1 MSSSIVSPDALAPSR
16 RPRRGLIYA
25 IAALL
30 ILGIGPFLIWPTL
43 MRDAFASDFL
53 PHLYCYLG
61 KPGLVWTHVA
71 ADSLIGM
78 SYVAI
83 SVTLAYLIYRG
94 RRDIPFHWMF
104 LAFGL
109 FIIACGGTHFVEV
122 ITIWNPIYVFSA
134 GVKIFTALV
143 SVLTAVL
150 LPVTVPRILN
160 VVRNAKTSEENTA
173 RLRVS
178 ESRLSAIT
186 ETATDAIISA
196 NSQGNVVYFN
206 SAAVRIFG
214 YSAAEASGQ
223 PLTFLMPERFHTA
236 HKEGLKRFL
245 ATREARVIGKS
256 TELVG
261 RRRDGAEFPLSLSLS
276 AWDAGGETF
285 FTAFLQD
292 ITERKTVEDTIR
304 QSEERFRL
312 MVSEVKDYAILML
325 DLNGHIVS
333 WNTGAEQI
341 KGYRT
346 EEIIGQHFSR
356 FYTEEDIE
364 RGTPQRI
371 LAIAA
376 KEGRTEDEG
385 WRVRKDGSRFWANVV
400 ITAVHDK
407 TGQLRGFAKLTR
419 DMTEQKNAS
428 DQIRLQNAQLA
439 VANKELEAFSYSVSH
454 DLRTPLRAI
463 DGFSLALLEDCG
475 DKIDGEGKRH
485 LQRVRAATVRM
496 GHLIDDL
503 LQVARISRSE
513 MGRDSVNLSLLAEEV
528 AAQMREAAPDRHVA
542 FVIAPGLMAQGD
554 RNLLRIVLENLLSNS
569 WKFTARQSHPQIEFG
584 MQPRDG
590 EAVYFVRDNGVGFD
604 MQYATKLF
612 GVFQRLHSEGEFPGT
627 GIGLATVQR
636 IVHRHGGRIWVE
648 ASVGKGAAFYF
659 VLNPKAEL
667 SLREGSLTE
676 KGTIHGG

>member
-385 WRVRKDGSRFWANVV
+385 WRVRKGGSRFWADVV
-400 ITAVHDK
+400 ITAVHDEA
-407 TGQLRGFAKLTR
+407 GQLRGFAKLTR

-569 WKFTARQSHPQIEFG
+569 WKFTARQSHPRIEFG

-648 ASVGKGAAFYF
+648 ASVGKRAAFYF